1 MTAAFCLHTSGM
13 SGVVCFSALGV
24 ASEFFWREG
33 CEVIDAWVQDALN
46 RPAGGNIGWWGGW
59 TSVCRPFLGFEL
71 YVREAGGRP
80 RVAEDALTEE
90 RAFFLWESC
99 KFFHGGVFKTLE
111 APSRWKF
118 DRCHVRRFVR

>member
-1 MTAAFCLHTSGM
+1 M
-13 SGVVCFSALGV
+13 STY
-24 ASEFFWREG
+24 FWREG
-33 CEVIDAWVQDALN
+33 CEVIEAWVQDALN

-90 RAFFLWESC
+90 LAFLSSRSVGGRGGAELRGGWTSCGRAANSSVAVFSRRSRP
-99 KFFHGGVFKTLE
+99 HPGGNSIDAMF
-111 APSRWKF
+111 
-118 DRCHVRRFVR
+118 RRFAR